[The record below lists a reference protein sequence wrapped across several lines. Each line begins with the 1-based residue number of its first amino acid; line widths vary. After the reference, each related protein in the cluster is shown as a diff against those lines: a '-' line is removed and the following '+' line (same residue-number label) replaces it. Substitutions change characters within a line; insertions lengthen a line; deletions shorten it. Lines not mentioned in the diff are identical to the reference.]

1 MKREAMELQE
11 LYRRASDDLARK
23 LSNQLDL
30 DNQELERLIEGCA
43 YWVCMEVSE
52 GRLYDR
58 VLEEYVTRA
67 YERAKGWAERRQRE
81 FRLLR
86 DALRGV
92 EGLVLDVGAGYGR
105 TVALYQELGLDV
117 VCTELFSLG
126 PLLLARKGC
135 EAVLR
140 CDGRELPFRDGA
152 FDTVVMTW
160 VLHEVEGVQGRWKA
174 VRESHRV
181 LGAGGRLLVVDPVWK
196 RGYTDDALLR
206 LLGEAGFKPLRA
218 EWFGEESSASDNQR
232 ERYLFIVC
240 GK

>member
-1 MKREAMELQE
+1 MELQE
-11 LYRRASDDLARK
+11 LYRRASDDLKRK
-23 LSNQLDL
+23 LSGQLDL
-30 DNQELERLIEGCA
+30 DDRELGRLIEGYA

-67 YERAKGWAERRQRE
+67 YERAKGWAERRKRE

-105 TVALYQELGLDV
+105 MGALYQELGLDV
-117 VCTELFSLG
+117 MYTELFSLG
-126 PLLLARKGC
+126 PLLLAEKGC
-135 EAVLR
+135 KTVLR
-140 CDGRELPFRDGA
+140 CDGRELPFQGGA
-152 FDTVVMTW
+152 FEAVAMTW
-160 VLHEVEGVQGRWKA
+160 VLHEVEGVQGRWKTL
-174 VRESHRV
+174 REGHRV
-181 LGAGGRLLVVDPVWK
+181 LRPGGRLLVVDPVWE

-218 EWFGEESSASDNQR
+218 EWFGEESDASDGQR
-232 ERYLFIVC
+232 ERFLFIVC
-240 GK
+240 ERV

>member
-1 MKREAMELQE
+1 MELQE
-11 LYRRASDDLARK
+11 LYRRASDDLKRK
-23 LSNQLDL
+23 LSGQLDL
-30 DNQELERLIEGCA
+30 DDRELERLIEGYA
-43 YWVCMEVSE
+43 YWVCMEVSKGE
-52 GRLYDR
+52 LYNR
-58 VLEEYVTRA
+58 VLEAYANRA
-67 YERAKGWAERRQRE
+67 CEKAEGWAERRQQE

-105 TVALYQELGLDV
+105 TVVLYRELSLDV

-135 EAVLR
+135 ETVLR

-152 FDTVVMTW
+152 FGAVVMTW

-174 VRESHRV
+174 LRESHRV
-181 LGAGGRLLVVDPVWK
+181 LRPGGRLLVVDPVWR

-218 EWFGEESSASDNQR
+218 EWFGEESGASDNQR

-240 GK
+240 EGE

>member
-1 MKREAMELQE
+1 MELQE
-11 LYRRASDDLARK
+11 LYRRASDDLKRK
-23 LSNQLDL
+23 LSGQLNLEDR
-30 DNQELERLIEGCA
+30 ELEQFIEGCA
-43 YWVCMEVSE
+43 YWVCMEVSKGE
-52 GRLYDR
+52 LYNR
-58 VLEEYVTRA
+58 VLEAYANRA
-67 YERAKGWAERRQRE
+67 CEKVEGWAERRQRE

-105 TVALYQELGLDV
+105 TVVLYRELGLDV

-135 EAVLR
+135 KAVLR

-152 FDTVVMTW
+152 FGAVVMTW

-174 VRESHRV
+174 LRESHRV
-181 LGAGGRLLVVDPVWK
+181 LRSGGRLVVVDPVWK

-218 EWFGEESSASDNQR
+218 EWFGEEPDASDNQR

-240 GK
+240 ERE